1 MRMHVLFAFAF
12 AIAVTSLA
20 SLGCSSSSAD
30 GATAAD
36 TGGSGLPPNVTA
48 VRCYDA
54 AKKTCDI
61 KGESSASAVDSAN
74 ASCTAKGGMPV
85 AACPASGLQGCCVIV
100 GLGSCTYD
108 ATAVAG
114 LKSACPLGGAVWTAT
129 AP

>member
-1 MRMHVLFAFAF
+1 MRLHVLFAFA
-12 AIAVTSLA
+12 AASTSLA

-30 GATAAD
+30 GAT
-36 TGGSGLPPNVTA
+36 TGGSGLPPNVSA
-48 VRCYDA
+48 VRCYNA

-61 KGESSASAVDSAN
+61 KGESTAAAVDAAN
-74 ASCTAKGGMPV
+74 ASCTTNGGTPV

-108 ATAVAG
+108 AAAVAG
-114 LKSACPLGGAVWTAT
+114 LESACPLGGAVWTAT